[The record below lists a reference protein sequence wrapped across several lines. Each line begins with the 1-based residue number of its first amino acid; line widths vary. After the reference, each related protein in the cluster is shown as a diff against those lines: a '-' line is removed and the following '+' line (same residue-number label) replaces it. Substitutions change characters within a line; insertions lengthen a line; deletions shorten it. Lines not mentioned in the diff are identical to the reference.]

1 MTLHLRVGFLSL
13 VDAALLVAAA
23 DAGFAEAQGLSLELV
38 RDVSWPNLRDKL
50 QVRLLDAAHMLAP
63 AAVAA
68 TLGLGGVK
76 APMAA
81 PIGLNLNGNAI
92 TLSVRR
98 WEELAR
104 LAEGDIADPAVS
116 ARAMARLV
124 ERRRA
129 SGLPPLTFAAVFAFS
144 SHTYLMANWLA
155 QAGLKLGEDIRFEVV
170 PPVQTVEALS
180 SGRVDGFCAGAPWN
194 TVAVAAGVGAM
205 LHAGV
210 DLQPDC
216 PEKILAWRVDDLER
230 RREAVTRLNAAILAA
245 ADWASD
251 PANHASLAAL
261 LAAPSR
267 LDGRADLIEAVLNDE
282 LLQGAGRPPR
292 LIAHYL
298 RLDRAAIRPDPQHA
312 AWILAGMRA
321 AGQWPREPDEATLAA
336 ASSVFQPALYDAM
349 VAGR

>member
-38 RDVSWPNLRDKL
+38 RDVSWSNLRDKL

-68 TLGLGGVK
+68 TLGLGGVR
-76 APMAA
+76 APMAS

-92 TLSVRR
+92 TLSARR
-98 WEELAR
+98 FDELGR
-104 LAEGDIADPAVS
+104 LAQGDLADPAVS
-116 ARAMARLV
+116 VQALAKLV

-155 QAGLKLGEDIRFEVV
+155 GAGLRLGEDIRFEVV

-210 DLQPDC
+210 DLEPDC
-216 PEKILAWRVDDLER
+216 PEKVLAWRVDDLER

-245 ADWASD
+245 SDWASD
-251 PANHASLAAL
+251 PANHGRLAAL
-261 LAAPSR
+261 LAAPAR
-267 LDGRADLIEAVLNDE
+267 LDARADLIEALLGGE
-282 LLQGAGRPPR
+282 LLQGGGRPPR
-292 LIAHYL
+292 MIENYL
-298 RLDRAAIRPDPQHA
+298 RLDRAAIRPDPRHA
-312 AWILAGMRA
+312 AWILAGMHT
-321 AGQWPREPDEATLAA
+321 AGQLAEEPDAETLAA
-336 ASSVFQPALYDAM
+336 ASAVFQPALYDTM
-349 VAGR
+349 VSGR